1 MENKNN
7 TLSIAALV
15 LGIVGIVFD
24 FIYTIAGLIIGI
36 VGIVMAVQARKKES
50 PNAMSTAGLV
60 CSLSL
65 IHISE
70 PTRP

>member
-36 VGIVMAVQARKKES
+36 VGIGVMYACAICAVGAF
-50 PNAMSTAGLV
+50 
-60 CSLSL
+60 LSL
-65 IHISE
+65 AQI
-70 PTRP
+70 